1 MGGWGEYM
9 VLITFKIKVLLI
21 DVYYTAGKLGSLIMH
36 FIMLNSVPWA
46 WIFTPAPL
54 VSLEL
59 ALNKSQ
65 VFAHRSLLE
74 QTSVGKEYSA
84 DLTQVL

>member
-1 MGGWGEYM
+1 
-9 VLITFKIKVLLI
+9 
-21 DVYYTAGKLGSLIMH
+21 
-36 FIMLNSVPWA
+36 MLNSVPWA